1 MNAFVLTSPLA
12 GVMLLTRRQPFYP
25 SAAHDKFFSICTAF
39 GGYTEFGIAPRFPDS
54 SITSAEKPYMI
65 PVAAGLSIIG
75 VMTCLIAGFFC
86 RPTRRL
92 TSIIC
97 KICAMRLKP
106 LRFAGMLGQRGSSRV
121 LCRMSCHCRSCK
133 ASLPI
138 LSAAALFRMTFAQSR
153 LFTRVSTHLIH
164 RATIRILT
172 SSCQP
177 VPSSQMASAG

>member
-1 MNAFVLTSPLA
+1 MANYHLEVQVLSRGKGRSVSRLVNYISGKTIHDSRS
-12 GVMLLTRRQPFYP
+12 GRTFY
-25 SAAHDKFFSICTAF
+25 
-39 GGYTEFGIAPRFPDS
+39 
-54 SITSAEKPYMI
+54 
-65 PVAAGLSIIG
+65 IG